1 MNNNELATGHYNAM
15 LSNEVFRTGIAFVDD
30 EADIYEQSLGYGI
43 TTIQEFYG
51 TEWDFIYIKGKDAEG
66 NVTTTTKTVPHVQ
79 TDTPAAFKQKLQDF
93 TKDLKDKLAK
103 AKQALADA
111 QTAQTKANEK
121 LAAAQTALTEADA
134 SYADAQAKVKA
145 ADQAYTD
152 AQNALNAAKAKTA
165 DKQQAYNDA
174 LNAEKDRA
182 EAIKAQQKA
191 VDAARQDK
199 AVAHQALADAKNA
212 KNTANQN
219 LTAAKQAQA
228 KADKAYQDANTKV
241 NDTTNALNTAKG
253 ALKISQ
259 DHQSTAQV
267 EAETALANETAKI
280 EAFKNAQ
287 GLEKEAYNAYKKSG
301 DDLVSFVDSHIN
313 ALPDTDSLTLNDK
326 DDVDTMSKIVDA
338 VPSELK
344 DSLDS
349 DSLAKLDSAKQKMAD
364 LILIQKDKDAA
375 KAVADKVNALPET
388 ITADNASSVYDAQ
401 KAYNKLS
408 DCQKDYAGQEVK
420 DKIEAAVKEADK
432 AMADKVNDAINNLPD
447 NITLNDKDKVAE
459 IVKMYEALTPEAKKQ
474 VNTTRLTAAEKAIQ
488 KLEKEKADNDA
499 AKKVDTL
506 INALPKHPSAKDR
519 DGIMNVYRRYQ
530 ALSDS
535 AKAMLPE
542 GDVARLLA
550 AMKAAN
556 AANIAGTNGNAAAV
570 TTKTANG
577 TATGSPKTGDNTA
590 AGAEAAAILAAI
602 AGLGFARRRRRESEE
617 DA

>member
-408 DCQKDYAGQEVK
+408 DRQKDYAGQEVK